1 MSSENSDFKI
11 GDVCY
16 LREDYEEQNISE
28 EFNIQCEILDLK
40 LVQIDLGENNIQ
52 KQAGKVVQVKRND
65 RDDPE
70 WVTLDSIKKT

>member
-1 MSSENSDFKI
+1 M
-11 GDVCY
+11 
-16 LREDYEEQNISE
+16 
-28 EFNIQCEILDLK
+28 EILDLK

-70 WVTLDSIKKT
+70 WVTLDSIKKR